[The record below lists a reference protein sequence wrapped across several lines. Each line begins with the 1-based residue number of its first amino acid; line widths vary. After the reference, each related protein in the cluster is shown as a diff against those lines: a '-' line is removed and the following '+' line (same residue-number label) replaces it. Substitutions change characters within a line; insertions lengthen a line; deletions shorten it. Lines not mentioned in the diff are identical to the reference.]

1 MLETLAPLVVC
12 GNSPARCDATSAG
25 FTVSGM
31 DTPTRKPIDSE
42 AAEDAARL
50 KALFKT
56 RTKLSQLEFGQLYE
70 IGTQGAVWQYLNGVT
85 PLNLSAA
92 IKFSRGLGCSVSDF
106 SPRLAAELA
115 ASGEVDPVRK
125 VINALGDDDR
135 QMVVDF
141 LRFRVSASKLLA
153 GEQASAYLTM
163 IDNIAR
169 DLAKRKE
176 DDRG

>member
-1 MLETLAPLVVC
+1 
-12 GNSPARCDATSAG
+12 
-25 FTVSGM
+25 M
-31 DTPTRKPIDSE
+31 DTSTRKPIDTE

-56 RTKLSQLEFGQLYE
+56 HTKLSQMEFGQIYE

-92 IKFSRGLGCSVSDF
+92 IKFARGLGCSVGEF
-106 SPRLAAELA
+106 SPRLAAELS

-125 VINALGDDDR
+125 VINALSEDDR